1 MLKTTLVVC
10 VGFVFP
16 NFAMADDHGHGHR
29 KHGHHHREP
38 VVVEHVY
45 RPAPALQ
52 PRYAQMPGTNPSND
66 RRSTEGLVG
75 GALGSAVGYE
85 ISKGDPLGAG
95 LGAAAG
101 AWIGNGIG
109 R

>member
-1 MLKTTLVVC
+1 MLKTTLAVC
-10 VGFVFP
+10 VGFVFSGL
-16 NFAMADDHGHGHR
+16 AMADGHGHR

-38 VVVEHVY
+38 VVAGHAY
-45 RPAPALQ
+45 HPAPIVEYAPQ
-52 PRYAQMPGTNPSND
+52 PPRANPGND

-85 ISKGDPLGAG
+85 ISQGNPLGAG

>member
-1 MLKTTLVVC
+1 MLKITLAVC
-10 VGFVFP
+10 VGFVFSGL
-16 NFAMADDHGHGHR
+16 AMADGHEHGHR
-29 KHGHHHREP
+29 KHGHHHREG
-38 VVVEHVY
+38 HAY
-45 RPAPALQ
+45 QPAPIVEYAPQ
-52 PRYAQMPGTNPSND
+52 PPRANPGND

-85 ISKGDPLGAG
+85 ISQGNPLGAG

-101 AWIGNGIG
+101 AWIGNGIA